1 MKLYVSSLQSI
12 QIEKMGEIQ
21 GLTLDSEDC
30 EAFTMRQH
38 HFNDL
43 NLRYSVFLRVL
54 TGGVGYHLSGTYDHC
69 GVLRC
74 FLG

>member
-1 MKLYVSSLQSI
+1 MENREGKQVDIEMDPPILIMQSI

-43 NLRYSVFLRVL
+43 NLRYLVFLRVL
-54 TGGVGYHLSGTYDHC
+54 TPS
-69 GVLRC
+69 LRKITRI
-74 FLG
+74 